1 MIFDVPSKS
10 KSYDSMNL
18 ISEIINKNTIN
29 HNTSQ
34 SDFGEAFLFICLSEN
49 LQPWCMKMPHGKLIA
64 TNKQYS

>member
-1 MIFDVPSKS
+1 
-10 KSYDSMNL
+10 MNL

-49 LQPWCMKMPHGKLIA
+49 LQP
-64 TNKQYS
+64 